1 MKTVKQ
7 LTEDYPVNL
16 KHMGEYINYQ
26 QRYKINPRESD
37 KVLVEL
43 IRKNVRANAPKIL
56 DIGCSTGNLLRL
68 IQAVFQKAKLWGADI
83 NPEQIQHCKKDI
95 SLNKI
100 KFKVM
105 DICKITDGP
114 FDCITANAVLAII
127 DESLLRKALQSIYKN
142 LSPGGVFA
150 CFDWLHPWGQ
160 DLVIIEKSK
169 AFPEGL
175 PLHFRSY
182 NTVISVLE
190 KAGFRKFDFQPFN
203 IPFDICK
210 PSFEQ
215 ITTYTEK
222 LADGRRLQFR
232 GCLFQPWN
240 HLVAI
245 KT

>member
-1 MKTVKQ
+1 MS
-7 LTEDYPVNL
+7 
-16 KHMGEYINYQ
+16 EYIKYQ
-26 QRYKINPRESD
+26 ERYKLNPRESD
-37 KVLVEL
+37 KILAAL
-43 IRKNVRANAPKIL
+43 IRKNVRANEPKIL

-68 IQAVFQKAKLWGADI
+68 IQADFQKAKLWGADL
-83 NPEQIQHCKKDI
+83 NPDQIEHCKKDI
-95 SLNKI
+95 SLKQI
-100 KFKVM
+100 KFNVM

-114 FDCITANAVLAII
+114 FDCITANAVLAVI
-127 DESLLRKALQSIYKN
+127 DESLFQKAIASIYEN

-150 CFDWLHPWGQ
+150 CFDWFHPWKQ

-182 NTVISVLE
+182 DTVISFLE
-190 KAGFRKFDFQPFN
+190 RAGFRKYKFQPFS
-203 IPFDICK
+203 ISFDLPK
-210 PSFEQ
+210 TGFDQ

-222 LADGRRLQFR
+222 LADGGRLQFR
-232 GCLFQPWN
+232 GCLSQPWN